1 MSVLQLAVSA
11 LFLLAVLNAV
21 LLLAQL

>member
-1 MSVLQLAVSA
+1 MSVLHLAVSA
-11 LFLLAVLNAV
+11 LFLLALLNAV

>member
-11 LFLLAVLNAV
+11 LFLLAVLNAI

>member
-1 MSVLQLAVSA
+1 MPVLHLAVSA
-11 LFLLAVLNAV
+11 LFLLALLNAV